1 MGLLHNMT
9 MASSTV
15 TVVPGRLGQQAKPAL
30 AGFVA
35 RMAVFAC
42 LVDIIYPR
50 LSIRNLIAPA

>member
-42 LVDIIYPR
+42 LVDI
-50 LSIRNLIAPA
+50 